1 MSILEVNNVS
11 KSFGGV
17 KANVDIS
24 MSVEKGKIVGL
35 IGPNGS
41 GKTTLFNSIVGTYP
55 IDKGSIKFNGQ
66 EVSELP
72 VPVIAKLGLLRTFQ
86 QTRIYGKLNCVDNML
101 ISHKGSDENIIKIFS
116 KIPKDLT
123 EKAENLLNF
132 VGLYQKRKTKSWGFV
147 FWTTKIIRACDGINE

>member
-1 MSILEVNNVS
+1 MTILEVNNVS

-24 MSVEKGKIVGL
+24 MSVDKGKIVGL

-55 IDKGSIKFNGQ
+55 IDSGSIKFNDK

-86 QTRIYGKLNCVDNML
+86 QTRIYGKLNCIDNML
-101 ISHKGSDENIIKIFS
+101 ISHKGSDESLIKIFS
-116 KIPKDLT
+116 KFPK
-123 EKAENLLNF
+123 
-132 VGLYQKRKTKSWGFV
+132 
-147 FWTTKIIRACDGINE
+147 I

>member
-24 MSVEKGKIVGL
+24 MSVEKGKIFGL

-41 GKTTLFNSIVGTYP
+41 GKTTLFNSIVGTQP
-55 IDKGSIKFNGQ
+55 IDQGSIKFNGK

-72 VPVIAKLGLLRTFQ
+72 VPVIGATVF
-86 QTRIYGKLNCVDNML
+86 
-101 ISHKGSDENIIKIFS
+101 HIF
-116 KIPKDLT
+116 K
-123 EKAENLLNF
+123 E
-132 VGLYQKRKTKSWGFV
+132 G
-147 FWTTKIIRACDGINE
+147 FWTFFLGWQYVALGVLIVVIVIYFPEGIMGWLREKYPERFGEVVDEADRKSQVELK